1 MSSTPPAGAA
11 GAPRRQLTVLGS
23 FLASSLSACIACL
36 FTNPME
42 VIKTR
47 LQLDGEGPV
56 KFADPFSLG
65 PEISL
70 GLVLFAEVG
79 CSLLVM
85 LGFKTRLATL
95 PLLFTMLI
103 AAFYA
108 HAADP
113 FGKKELSLLFFT
125 LFLSILI
132 SGGGR
137 FSFDGWRRKKR

>member
-1 MSSTPPAGAA
+1 MKLQDFGLLAVRLLSG
-11 GAPRRQLTVLGS
+11 GMMLTHGIPK
-23 FLASSLSACIACL
+23 FDRL
-36 FTNPME
+36 F
-42 VIKTR
+42 
-47 LQLDGEGPV
+47 GEGPV
-56 KFADPFSLG
+56 KFADPFGLG

-85 LGFKTRLATL
+85 AGFKTRWATL
-95 PLLFTMLI
+95 PLLFTMLM

-108 HAADP
+108 HGSDP
-113 FGKKELSLLFFT
+113 FSDKELSLTFFT

-137 FSFDGWRRKKR
+137 VSLDGWIEKSTR

>member
-1 MSSTPPAGAA
+1 MKLQDFGLLAVRLLSG
-11 GAPRRQLTVLGS
+11 GMMLTHGIPK
-23 FLASSLSACIACL
+23 FDRL
-36 FTNPME
+36 F
-42 VIKTR
+42 
-47 LQLDGEGPV
+47 GEGPV
-56 KFADPFSLG
+56 KFADPFGLG

-85 LGFKTRLATL
+85 LGFKTRWATF
-95 PLLFTMLI
+95 PLLFTMLM

-108 HAADP
+108 HGSDP
-113 FGKKELSLLFFT
+113 FSDKELSLTFFT

-137 FSFDGWRRKKR
+137 LSVDQAIGGRKKK